1 MPLPVEDSWA
11 DVLAIQRAVSQV
23 SKGHR
28 CQHPAPTPSSK
39 LPPCDEKAHAQL
51 LGPDAE
57 EWLPDDLGLRG
68 VGRKRTADT
77 GSGGSR
83 HGKKAKLHGMPGA
96 PKTLLGRQ
104 GRGQGRDPGT
114 AMLAEPASV
123 TGGVPLPP
131 PPHHLP
137 PVALQPQHL
146 EQEQQQTAEVP
157 GEWGQPIVHFPQEVP
172 SAGSIDEPGNLAGPT
187 QGVCWP
193 PSSQVDGSSGVGSS
207 PLMGIAAGSLMSLVQ
222 RFGVENV
229 VGAMAKAAREGAQ
242 VPPALAE
249 LLHGLIAA
257 LEVPAPHLLGPACW
271 GPLYA
276 SCLAPHPPPVAP
288 RIGQLG
294 W

>member
-1 MPLPVEDSWA
+1 MGVRNCAGSKLQDLLRVALPVEDSWA
-11 DVLAIQRAVSQV
+11 DVLAIQRAVSQ
-23 SKGHR
+23 
-28 CQHPAPTPSSK
+28 
-39 LPPCDEKAHAQL
+39 
-51 LGPDAE
+51 
-57 EWLPDDLGLRG
+57 EWLPDDLGLRV

-77 GSGGSR
+77 GSAGSR
-83 HGKKAKLHGMPGA
+83 HGKRAKLHGMPGA
-96 PKTLLGRQ
+96 LKTLLGRQ
-104 GRGQGRDPGT
+104 GRGQGRDPCT
-114 AMLAEPASV
+114 ATLTEPASV
-123 TGGVPLPP
+123 AGGDPLPP
-131 PPHHLP
+131 PPPNQLP
-137 PVALQPQHL
+137 SLALQPQHL
-146 EQEQQQTAEVP
+146 EQEQQQRADLSR
-157 GEWGQPIVHFPQEVP
+157 EWGQAIVHFPQEVP
-172 SAGSIDEPGNLAGPT
+172 SAGSIDEPGPLAGPT

-193 PSSQVDGSSGVGSS
+193 PSSQGDGSSGVGSS
-207 PLMGIAAGSLMSLVQ
+207 PLMGVAAGSLMSLVQ